1 MHNSSILSFNNS
13 KRTTL
18 RSVPWR
24 LCSKGRPNMDEF
36 TTMTVIE
43 KADLDAKIEELTKE
57 RDHARGMYCSLAEW
71 HDKTGEGGA
80 EASAAILGWDVYE
93 KEGKA

>member
-1 MHNSSILSFNNS
+1 
-13 KRTTL
+13 
-18 RSVPWR
+18 
-24 LCSKGRPNMDEF
+24 MDEF

-43 KADLDAKIEELTKE
+43 KADLESKIAVLTKE

-71 HDKTGEGGA
+71 HDRTGKGGA
-80 EASAAILGWDVYE
+80 EATAAVLGWDVYT